1 MSEEYNQ
8 GKIKPLIKII
18 VSIARQFPNLLND
31 NERFVEEIEN
41 EIPELKD
48 KAHCANCG
56 ASMYQYVYNLNVID
70 VALIIG
76 MAKAVR
82 KAKMG
87 AVGFTEANRVH
98 CPTLQVSDAV
108 RHKTTR
114 CAKLGLIAKYLKNGK
129 QVKGMW
135 VITRRGFAALKGD
148 EIPNGIIVWRG
159 QTIERPDIT
168 TTFNQVRSRYK
179 TKVEKNKQSKD
190 NYHSEVMNYDQ
201 NEWIGFDKLHD
212 GTLF

>member
-8 GKIKPLIKII
+8 GKIKPLIKIVAGI
-18 VSIARQFPNLLND
+18 LNAEPSLHNNHKKLIAK
-31 NERFVEEIEN
+31 VEA

-56 ASMYQYVYNLNVID
+56 ASMYQYVYNLNIID
-70 VALIIG
+70 IALIIG

-87 AVGFTEANRVH
+87 DMTFTDANRIH

-114 CAKLGLIAKYLKNGK
+114 CAKLGLIAKYKKNGK
-129 QVKGMW
+129 HIKGMW
-135 VITRRGFAALKGD
+135 VITRRGFDALKGE

-159 QTIERPDIT
+159 QTIERPNIM
-168 TTFNQVRSRYK
+168 TTFDQVRSRYK
-179 TKVEKNKQSKD
+179 TKVEKNGQPD
-190 NYHSEVMNYDQ
+190 YHNDVINYNQ
-201 NEWIGFDKLHD
+201 NEWIGFDKLHE
-212 GTLF
+212 GELF

>member
-18 VSIARQFPNLLND
+18 ADILYTDPDLYFDNKKLIAK
-31 NERFVEEIEN
+31 IES

-135 VITRRGFAALKGD
+135 VITRRGFAALKGE

-201 NEWIGFDKLHD
+201 NEWIGFDKLHE
-212 GTLF
+212 GELF